1 VKLVITSRKNKMNKR
16 INFPT
21 FAIKFEM
28 TNLAALPI
36 DRWQVVI
43 AVGSNTILF
52 KQLNTMKFVS
62 AAWSPSITLQ
72 FQQLES
78 VQTSLSDFCKFPAT
92 RQYERYF
99 REFPSFSFNLRH
111 ERQRQPQEPWRS
123 LNTKRNSKN
132 KKIIV
137 RMIIS
142 QCFDYINRWGTLVGV
157 LDGLRPLGLLCLD
170 ILAAKIWKWRCF
182 RVGRHL
188 GKIFRPLNFP
198 VYF

>member
-1 VKLVITSRKNKMNKR
+1 MNKR

-78 VQTSLSDFCKFPAT
+78 VQTSLSDFCEKA
-92 RQYERYF
+92 
-99 REFPSFSFNLRH
+99 
-111 ERQRQPQEPWRS
+111 
-123 LNTKRNSKN
+123 
-132 KKIIV
+132 
-137 RMIIS
+137 
-142 QCFDYINRWGTLVGV
+142 
-157 LDGLRPLGLLCLD
+157 
-170 ILAAKIWKWRCF
+170 
-182 RVGRHL
+182 
-188 GKIFRPLNFP
+188 
-198 VYF
+198 